1 MRLLRVNLPKF
12 DEVGGLSIE
21 FGEQRRTDP
30 ALAFMVGPN
39 GSGKSRLLEAMG
51 HVFAHLA
58 AGVAPGFPFE
68 VEYELGERR
77 VLLSSEKERLGE
89 LGTTQ
94 RLPQVGAWLLVS
106 PAASFDG
113 WHRDHVQRAWPT
125 YLDEI
130 LPFRV
135 VGISSGPASRLQWA
149 LQDSVAGTLSL
160 RLAQGES
167 PGGED
172 QIQERNQ
179 ELEMDEEVLR
189 EKLRELLTEPRCM
202 AIDGGELVLAVLALL
217 SHGSSRRG
225 TDPRRDE
232 VLGKAGLEM
241 DSLRSFS
248 FEIAGDW
255 RDRLPKEEQRMF
267 ATFREQAVRRVT
279 LVQPTPELE
288 DTDELIVFVHDPTV
302 EEWIEQYAKTPFL
315 WFTRLQVWL
324 KAGALRAP
332 KLLLSVQGREGLLRH
347 NDLSDGE
354 FLYVGRYALLL
365 LLREHEDCLVLL
377 DEPETHFN
385 DRWKIDLV
393 FDMEKILRQSK
404 AQVVLATHSDL
415 TLTDADRSDVFVFDY
430 GDGANDLNPTA
441 PSISPLG
448 ADRSEITQQVFGASS
463 SSGRRAIEIVNQALA
478 HGDRDT
484 REATLR
490 RLGPGFQRFR
500 LRYALEREKEDGDA
514 A

>member
-1 MRLLRVNLPKF
+1 MRLLRVNLPRF
-12 DEVGGLSIE
+12 DEVGGLE
-21 FGEQRRTDP
+21 LELGDQRRADP

-68 VEYELGERR
+68 VEYELGKNRI
-77 VLLSSEKERLGE
+77 LLSSEKERLRN
-89 LGTTQ
+89 LGAGS

-106 PAASFDG
+106 PTDPFEG
-113 WHRDHVQRAWPT
+113 WQPDHAQRAWPT

-160 RLAQGES
+160 RLAQGDS
-167 PGGED
+167 PSGD
-172 QIQERNQ
+172 RIQERNR

-189 EKLRELLTEPRCM
+189 NKLRDLVTEPRCM
-202 AIDGGELVLAVLALL
+202 AIDAGELVMAVLALL

-225 TDPRRDE
+225 ADERRDE
-232 VLGKAGLEM
+232 VLGKAGLEI

-267 ATFREQAVRRVT
+267 ATFIEQAVRRVRLAQLT
-279 LVQPTPELE
+279 AESE
-288 DTDELIVFVHDPTV
+288 ARDELIVFIRDPAT
-302 EEWIEQYAKTPFL
+302 EEWIEQYARTPFL

-324 KAGALRAP
+324 KAGAVRAP

-365 LLREHEDCLVLL
+365 LLREHDDCLVLL

-393 FDMEKILRQSK
+393 FDMERILEGSN

-463 SSGRRAIEIVNQALA
+463 SSGRRAIEIVNYALE
-478 HGDRDT
+478 HGDRDQ
-484 REATLR
+484 RQATLR

-500 LRYALEREKEDGDA
+500 LRYALEREKEGDDA